1 MAERITAE
9 NFESNVVGNS
19 LPVLVDFYSDSCVAC
34 KKISPVLADYEEEH
48 EGSIAVYKVN
58 TGYDTELSE
67 KYGVQANP
75 TLILFVNGEEKAR
88 NVGALS
94 PMALDKFVEGG
105 LNS

>member
-9 NFESNVVGNS
+9 DFEAKVIGNN

-34 KKISPVLADYEEEH
+34 KKLSPVLADYEEEH
-48 EGSIAVYKVN
+48 EDSIAVYKVN

-67 KYGVQANP
+67 KYSVQANP
-75 TLILFVNGEEKAR
+75 TLILFEGGVEKAR

-94 PMALDKFVEGG
+94 PIALEKFVEEG
-105 LNS
+105 LK